1 MKVGI
6 ALPGFALRNVLQLR
20 VLSCGDL
27 GPHGGAPIAAKRRFS
42 PL

>member
-6 ALPGFALRNVLQLR
+6 ALPGFALRNVPQLR
-20 VLSCGDL
+20 VLSYVDL
-27 GPHGGAPIAAKRRFS
+27 GPHGYARIAAKRRFS